1 MFVSWAGQPI
11 ITAFI
16 CNYDIVL
23 TSNIL
28 VLEYTNTTFNIV
40 DIYSAYEDA
49 TAICCC
55 CLTLRSFC
63 YYIIIKLYLLIC

>member
-1 MFVSWAGQPI
+1 MCDVVSWAGQPI

-28 VLEYTNTTFNIV
+28 VLEYTNTTFNM
-40 DIYSAYEDA
+40 
-49 TAICCC
+49 
-55 CLTLRSFC
+55 LTFIAPTRTQPLFAVAV
-63 YYIIIKLYLLIC
+63 